1 MTALTDSSSVMGMIR
16 LRECLAKRLGA
27 GLAIWT
33 LAVGVSI
40 PFLDRDLL
48 GSDIAIEAEHQAACS
63 LPVHD
68 HTICS
73 HYGKLPWATRPA
85 QVERALPPSLVEAAA
100 PTLDVTPQS
109 RLARPTN
116 PRAPPTL

>member
-1 MTALTDSSSVMGMIR
+1 MG
-16 LRECLAKRLGA
+16 KRLGTV
-27 GLAIWT
+27 LAVWT
-33 LAVGVSI
+33 LAVGITI
-40 PFLDRDLL
+40 PFLDQDLL

-63 LPVHD
+63 VPAHD

-73 HYGKLPWATRPA
+73 QYGKQPWATRSA
-85 QVERALPPSLVEAAA
+85 DVEEALPPSILETSA
-100 PTLDVTPQS
+100 PTPDATPQS

>member
-1 MTALTDSSSVMGMIR
+1 M
-16 LRECLAKRLGA
+16 
-27 GLAIWT
+27 
-33 LAVGVSI
+33 LAVGVTV

-68 HTICS
+68 HTLCS
-73 HYGKLPWATRPA
+73 QYGKQPFAIHPA
-85 QVERALPPSLVEAAA
+85 DVEQALPPSIVEAVA
-100 PTLDVTPQS
+100 PVQDAIPPS
-109 RLARPTN
+109 RLSRPTN